1 MKFLPIFCFFFL
13 LVSSC
18 FVMAAENM
26 EYKHVDRS
34 PTVLEKETFAA
45 LKKKFPGIII
55 DKNLKTLREIS
66 ESQEY
71 LNFLSE
77 KYPHLKPVESFEI
90 IDKKIVPPKALY
102 FKFFNEQFL
111 IPTLEEV
118 QDDEQ
123 WFVHRIMTTRWAFE
137 ACKRG
142 NQSIY
147 VRPTGQNRKGVLLN
161 PIGNKV
167 IERRL
172 GFSPKKK
179 YTQSL
184 EDQQELRILVLL
196 DQPLFTLVWVHLD
209 EDVRWLKMLFEK
221 HGRSN
226 GMLWAIIQDPILFDR
241 ILYTFATDK
250 AFLKFLYDP
259 IDVEAETRKRL
270 GMTDPEKKRD

>member
-1 MKFLPIFCFFFL
+1 MKRLAIFSVFFL
-13 LVSSC
+13 VICSNV
-18 FVMAAENM
+18 VMAAENM

-34 PTVLEKETFAA
+34 PTMLEQKTFDT
-45 LKKKFPGIII
+45 LKKKFPGEII
-55 DKNLKTLREIS
+55 DGSLKNLREIS
-66 ESQEY
+66 KSQEY

-77 KYPHLKPVESFEI
+77 KYPHLKPVESFEV
-90 IDKKIVPPKALY
+90 IDKMVVPPKALY

-147 VRPTGQNRKGVLLN
+147 VRPTGQVRKGVLLN

-167 IERRL
+167 IKRRL

-179 YTQSL
+179 YTKTR
-184 EDQQELRILVLL
+184 EDQQELGILVLL
-196 DQPLFTLVWVHLD
+196 DQPLFPLAMIHLD

-221 HGRSN
+221 HGRSD
-226 GMLWAIIQDPILFDR
+226 GILWAIIQDPILFDR

-250 AFLKFLYDP
+250 AFLKCLYDP

-270 GMTDPEKKRD
+270 GMTDSKKKED